1 MVRGLQ
7 RDHAAGLLIGV
18 LGVGVLLQASSY
30 DLGTLAHVG
39 PGFLPMVLGVLLTGI
54 GALIALGAGSDE
66 EGASVSGHEHAQAG
80 PSARGWVCIVAS
92 VLLFVGL
99 AQYAGLAPAIFA
111 CVFVAALGDR
121 NARPLS
127 TLILAAGMTA
137 FGVIVFHYGLGVQ
150 LPVIRGF

>member
-1 MVRGLQ
+1 MVRGFH
-7 RDHAAGLLIGV
+7 RDHAAGLLIGF
-18 LGVGVLLQASSY
+18 LGLGVLLQARSY

-39 PGFLPMVLGVLLTGI
+39 PGFLPMILGVLLTGI
-54 GALIALGAGSDE
+54 GALIGLGAGSDE
-66 EGASVSGHEHAQAG
+66 EAGPIGGHGHGHAG

-111 CVFVAALGDR
+111 CVFVAALGDG
-121 NARPLS
+121 NARPVSSL
-127 TLILAAGMTA
+127 LLAAGMTA
-137 FGVIVFHYGLGVQ
+137 FGILVFHYGLGVQ